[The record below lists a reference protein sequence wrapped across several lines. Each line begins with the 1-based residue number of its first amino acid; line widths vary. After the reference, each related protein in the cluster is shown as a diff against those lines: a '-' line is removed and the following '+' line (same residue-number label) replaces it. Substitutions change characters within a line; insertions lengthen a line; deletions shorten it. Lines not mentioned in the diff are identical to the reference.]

1 MSCHLQVGKSKE
13 VAFVFSCP
21 GRYEEVAGEPAAKVT
36 GKNLSSLLGKLGIA
50 LNKNDL
56 DRRNI
61 TITNAWSR
69 VEYEKKTGRSEA
81 TTSEIISDVNIA
93 RLRSELVGVT
103 ELIVCCGEKAKI
115 AVDACCLSENVKVVF
130 IKHLSTRG
138 LNSIKTDISG
148 VEIPPAKS
156 IKSQGDRRSK
166 HLIQNDNTSKRLDV
180 VCKSITKQIEG

>member
-36 GKNLSSLLGKLGIA
+36 GKNLSILLGKLGIA
-50 LNKNDL
+50 LNKSDL

-81 TTSEIISDVNIA
+81 TTSEINSDANIA

-103 ELIVCCGEKAKI
+103 ELVVCCGDKAKI

-138 LNSIKTDISG
+138 LNSIKIDISG
-148 VEIPPAKS
+148 VEILPAKS

-166 HLIQNDNTSKRLDV
+166 RRIQNDNTSKRLDV
-180 VCKSITKQIEG
+180 VCKSITDQIEG